1 MGSSP
6 NLSGSITMTDNAS
19 AVLTKVRGEMERTN
33 ASATKGGTAATGYG
47 AGWAKAAIGIGVAAV
62 GVATLKRV
70 LVDSMQAAIQDQ
82 KSVTSLSVALK
93 NLGLAS
99 QDANLQAWTKSVQSA
114 TGASDD
120 LIRNGL
126 LRMVSAT
133 KDVETAQSAVLLSMD
148 IAAAGYTDQ
157 ESAAKALSA
166 AYLGNTTA
174 LTRLKLPLDKA
185 ILASGDMKAITAEL
199 STLVGGQAATA
210 AETYAGKLQR
220 VNTAIDEASEGLGRG
235 LLTALDAVSEAMGG
249 PDGAVSLIDDIGVGL
264 QRNGEGAA
272 AFVKAMGNIGST
284 IPGLS
289 GVAGAL
295 DDILK
300 TQGGIVGFAQQGIFS
315 LIGNDVDMVT
325 AMLDRNSEAF
335 ARVASQTEG
344 VTASFK
350 DANGVDHIYIDG
362 VEQVTTASMA
372 AAAQQEALGIIVD
385 DTAEALKTAAERVSG
400 LAQAMGLLDTK
411 AGQQQAL
418 MSWRDGLAEFV
429 EKPSADA
436 ALGLVDDFQSAYDS
450 FKEGGV
456 KQAKFVIKNYA
467 DMRDAIKNS
476 GMSEAGQR
484 ELLEPLQEARREAR
498 LLLTTLDLLDGK
510 RVAVSVVLSQLGAAA
525 PYVTTNSAA
534 GGYISGPG
542 TGTSDSIPARLSN
555 GEYVI
560 RAAAVRAI
568 GVSNLN
574 MLNAQGF
581 AKGGPATFSNPGPTN
596 ISMAGYNYTPGR
608 GASVGT
614 PYSSNPDWTGGK
626 NDIGRLPTYETG
638 RVAQAAEAAEKAAEA
653 AEKAARAAEEAARAE
668 AARLAE
674 IHRQQQIIIGQAR
687 DILADAQQTRND
699 YARTTASTSI
709 GYGSISGF
717 SSMASDWAALSMRAP
732 GTDGAGGPASSAG
745 SISDYMS
752 GRLARVK
759 SFGQVLSKL
768 ALAGLNTSTLKEVIN
783 AGPDEGLTLGQA
795 LLDAGVAEIGKVN
808 AIQRSLEDTSGA
820 IGAFGGNSIFGGAVV
835 DAYGN
840 YTSVVGSNGGVD
852 DTPIQVNLMLDGQT
866 VVTQLLSLKRANGG
880 QSLGLA

>member
-185 ILASGDMKAITAEL
+185 TLASGDMKAITAEL

-210 AETYAGKLQR
+210 AETYAGKLAR

-372 AAAQQEALGIIVD
+372 AAAQQEALGIMVD
-385 DTAEALKTAAERVSG
+385 EASEAMKTAAINVNG
-400 LAQAMGLLDTK
+400 LAEAMGLLDTK
-411 AGQQQAL
+411 ANQQQAL
-418 MSWRDGLAEFV
+418 QSWRDGLAEFV
-429 EKPSADA
+429 TEPSAEA
-436 ALGLVDDFQSAYDS
+436 ALNLVSDFSAAYDS
-450 FKEGGV
+450 FKDGGRA
-456 KQAKFVIKNYA
+456 QAKFVIKNYA
-467 DMRDAIKNS
+467 DMRDAIANS
-476 GMSEAGQR
+476 GMSEAAQR
-484 ELLEPLQEARREAR
+484 ELLQPLIDAKNEARQV
-498 LLLTTLDLLDGK
+498 LWQLNQMDGK
-510 RVAVSVVLSQLGAAA
+510 TVSVSVVMSQLGAAWNKA
-525 PYVTTNSAA
+525 D

-687 DILADAQQTRND
+687 DILADAQQTRDD

-732 GTDGAGGPASSAG
+732 GTEGAGGPASSGG

-808 AIQRSLEDTSGA
+808 AIQTSLENNAGA

-840 YTSVVGSNGGVD
+840 YQRVVSGNGGSD

-866 VVTQLLSLKRANGG
+866 VVTQLLSLKRNNGG
-880 QSLGLA
+880 AALGLA